1 MKKKYPDFPNYSAFR
16 RRLMLVTGILW
27 LGVTTLIAQNTFQY
41 TGTVSDKT
49 GETLPGVS
57 VVVKGTVN
65 GAATDIQGG
74 YKITSTRSTEILVFS
89 FVGYVTQEIETPAG
103 IPLKVV
109 LASSAVGLSELVV
122 IGYGTQKK
130 SVVTGAINLDA
141 IKSRLNKLQNTQRT
155 TVELWKP
162 APGKHTIRL
171 VPYKFNK
178 ENPFIE
184 LYFHYNI
191 NNKTYLSPMSFGRP
205 DPIVEFADKLKRM
218 GDKEDWK
225 AAKKMEPKL
234 RTFVPVLVRGEEGE
248 GVKFWGFGKTV
259 YQEILGYMA
268 DADYGDITDP
278 NEGRDIT
285 VEVVSAED
293 SGTSYPVTTI
303 RVKPKETP
311 LAVSK
316 EDTDKYLNNQKEIT
330 ELYSELTYAELKNV
344 LEGWLNPSAASEDEK
359 SASAETLSSTANND
373 DEAPFDTTPSK
384 PEVTPAKKLDD
395 VASAF
400 DDLFNS

>member
-1 MKKKYPDFPNYSAFR
+1 M
-16 RRLMLVTGILW
+16 
-27 LGVTTLIAQNTFQY
+27 
-41 TGTVSDKT
+41 
-49 GETLPGVS
+49 
-57 VVVKGTVN
+57 
-65 GAATDIQGG
+65 
-74 YKITSTRSTEILVFS
+74 
-89 FVGYVTQEIETPAG
+89 
-103 IPLKVV
+103 
-109 LASSAVGLSELVV
+109 
-122 IGYGTQKK
+122 
-130 SVVTGAINLDA
+130 AINLDA
-141 IKSRLNKLQNTQRT
+141 IRSRLNKLQNTQRT
-155 TVELWKP
+155 SVELWKP

-268 DADYGDITDP
+268 DPDYGDITDP
-278 NEGRDIT
+278 ESGRDIT

-311 LAVSK
+311 LAASK
-316 EDTDKYLNNQKEIT
+316 TETDKFLNEQKEIT

-344 LEGWLNPSAASEDEK
+344 LEGWLNPSGAASEEEK
-359 SASAETLSSTANND
+359 SVSAETLSSTAKND
-373 DEAPFDTTPSK
+373 DDEDAPFDTTPSPK
-384 PEVTPAKKLDD
+384 AAPAPAKKLDD
-395 VASAF
+395 VAAAF
-400 DDLFNS
+400 DDLFNN